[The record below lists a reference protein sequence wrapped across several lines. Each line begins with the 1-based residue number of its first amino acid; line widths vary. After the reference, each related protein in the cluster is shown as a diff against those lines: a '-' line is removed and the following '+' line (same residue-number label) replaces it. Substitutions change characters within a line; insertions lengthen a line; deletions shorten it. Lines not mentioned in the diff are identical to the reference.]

1 MGISSSLG
9 SSALLPAGLGFRN
22 KIINGDMQIAQR
34 GTAAVTGSST
44 AQYPVDRWI
53 ALSQT
58 SNTITFQQSTVAP
71 PGFTNSVRVTVTS
84 GGSAYTASQY
94 TFLYQKIEGFNTV
107 DLAYGTSSAKLVTV
121 SFWAQSSVTGT
132 YSAVLENSA
141 GTQNYV
147 APFTISAANTWEYKT
162 IQIPGATSGT
172 WLTDSNTGL
181 TFYIVLGAGSTFD
194 TTPNTWVSGKYSV
207 SGYVDIG
214 ATNGATFTVT
224 GVQVERNNQATPFEQ
239 LPIGVELAL
248 CQRYYQRR
256 SGTGSTAYTSLGGFG
271 AFGSS
276 TAADFDFVLPVVM
289 RVVPHTLD
297 YHSVSGFIGSTSN
310 NSYTSTGLNI
320 QTATATSSVFAIT
333 LSGMSGTAGLSVR
346 LLVNNS
352 TSGYLG
358 WSAEL

>member
-71 PGFTNSVRVTVTS
+71 PGFSNSVRVTVTS

-121 SFWAQSSVTGT
+121 SFWAQSSVTGN

-147 APFTISAANTWEYKT
+147 APFTISAANTWEFKT

-181 TFYIVLGAGSTFD
+181 TFYIVLGAGSNFD
-194 TTPNTWVSGKYSV
+194 TTANTWVSGKYSV
-207 SGYVDIG
+207 SGHVDIG

-239 LPIGVELAL
+239 LPVGVELAL
-248 CQRYYQRR
+248 CQRYYYKWATGVAYSSAGYLTAIASGFAIMMVSLPVTMRIAPTALEK
-256 SGTGSTAYTSLGGFG
+256 SGTFTGNGTGNSL
-271 AFGSS
+271 ASS
-276 TAADFDFVLPVVM
+276 TFSLDTGAGTKEIPMILCTSAATFTTGYTQQL
-289 RVVPHTLD
+289 
-297 YHSVSGFIGSTSN
+297 IASN
-310 NSYTSTGLNI
+310 NSANY
-320 QTATATSSVFAIT
+320 FA
-333 LSGMSGTAGLSVR
+333 L
-346 LLVNNS
+346 
-352 TSGYLG
+352 
-358 WSAEL
+358 SAEL

>member
-1 MGISSSLG
+1 
-9 SSALLPAGLGFRN
+9 
-22 KIINGDMQIAQR
+22 MQIAQR

-71 PGFTNSVRVTVTS
+71 PGFSNSVRVTVTS

-121 SFWAQSSVTGT
+121 SFWAQSSVTGN

-147 APFTISAANTWEYKT
+147 APFTISAANTWEFKT

-181 TFYIVLGAGSTFD
+181 TFYIVLGAGSNFD
-194 TTPNTWVSGKYSV
+194 TTANTWVSGKYSV
-207 SGYVDIG
+207 SGHVDIG

-239 LPIGVELAL
+239 LPVGVELAL
-248 CQRYYQRR
+248 CQRYYEK
-256 SGTGSTAYTSLGGFG
+256 SYNLNTAPGTNTDQG
-271 AFGSS
+271 
-276 TAADFDFVLPVVM
+276 M
-289 RVVPHTLD
+289 
-297 YHSVSGFIGSTSN
+297 
-310 NSYTSTGLNI
+310 
-320 QTATATSSVFAIT
+320 IT
-333 LSGMSGTAGLSVR
+333 QSGTAAARTTGEIRSDVSFKVSKRAIPDVTVYDQNGNANKVARGDYGTSFNQNQAVTVAYKGENNFCILSGGAGVFGSAHV
-346 LLVNNS
+346 LHFVA
-352 TSGYLG
+352 
-358 WSAEL
+358 SAEL

>member
-22 KIINGDMQIAQR
+22 KIINGDMRVAQR

-71 PGFTNSVRVTVTS
+71 PGFSNSVRVTVTS

-107 DLAYGTSSAKLVTV
+107 DLAYGTSSAKLVTI
-121 SFWAQSSVTGT
+121 SFWAQSSVTGN

-147 APFTISAANTWEYKT
+147 APFTISAANTWEFKT

-194 TTPNTWVSGKYSV
+194 TTANTWVSGKYSV
-207 SGYVDIG
+207 SGHVDIG

-224 GVQVERNNQATPFEQ
+224 GVQLEQNYQPTPFEQ
-239 LPIGVELAL
+239 LPVGVELAL
-248 CQRYYQRR
+248 CQRYYQQ
-256 SGTGSTAYTSLGGFG
+256 F
-271 AFGSS
+271 
-276 TAADFDFVLPVVM
+276 
-289 RVVPHTLD
+289 
-297 YHSVSGFIGSTSN
+297 
-310 NSYTSTGLNI
+310 TSTVGDNSFCTGVLYLSTLFLGALSWSPMRAAPIVAFSGSFNLVAAGLANSCTPGSGNI
-320 QTATATSSVFAIT
+320 TATSCQI
-333 LSGMSGTAGLSVR
+333 SGTVTGYTAGNGGTMR
-346 LLVNNS
+346 MA
-352 TSGYLG
+352 SGAFYSLN
-358 WSAEL
+358 AEL